1 MSDRPELEQLER
13 VVSQI
18 LERHLALM
26 RDELVRSVGLSADAA
41 FSVPSAPGES
51 TSGQL
56 LKAISA
62 IQAGSTQREILRA
75 LLDNMV
81 RYSGRAAL
89 FVVKANTSTGW
100 QGRGF
105 ANNDEVKDFAL
116 DVNSGLAGRSLQ
128 GRMVFNGTA
137 SDMDPKFVARFGAP
151 ASDRILVL
159 PLLLKDKVAALVYA
173 DAGVEAGGRIEEE
186 AVELLVLS
194 TSAWLEVSALRKQAQ
209 KEGNPAPPEK
219 AEAAAAP
226 ASSSSSDPFAGHAA
240 MHPGAISDPL
250 AGSAAVAQAA
260 EAAALEHA
268 QNDVVEGAA
277 VEDPVPSVPK
287 DTAPSPEDAEAH
299 QKAQRFARLLV
310 DEIKLYNQDKVAA
323 GRNNRDLYN
332 RLREDIE
339 KSKSTYDK
347 RYGSTAAAS
356 GDYFN
361 RELIRSLAEDDA
373 SLMGNNF
380 RSMEH
385 SGSASS

>member
-1 MSDRPELEQLER
+1 MSDRPELEQLEK

-18 LERHLALM
+18 LERHVALL
-26 RDELVRSVGLSADAA
+26 REELVRSVGLPGDATI
-41 FSVPSAPGES
+41 SLPSAPGES

-62 IQAGSTQREILRA
+62 IQAGGTQREILRA

-89 FVVKANTSTGW
+89 FVVKANTGTGW

-105 ANNDEVKDFAL
+105 ASNDDIKDFAL
-116 DVNSGLAGRSLQ
+116 DVNSGLPSRSLQ
-128 GRMVFNGTA
+128 GRMVFSGTV
-137 SDMDPKFVARFGAP
+137 SDMDSKFVSRFGAP

-173 DAGVEAGGRIEEE
+173 DAGTEAGGRIEEE

-194 TSAWLEVSALRKQAQ
+194 TSAWLEVAALRKQAQ
-209 KEGNPAPPEK
+209 KEGGPAAVER
-219 AEAAAAP
+219 AAAAP
-226 ASSSSSDPFAGHAA
+226 SSSDPFAAHAPK
-240 MHPGAISDPL
+240 HTGSDPF
-250 AGSAAVAQAA
+250 AAPDSGYPA
-260 EAAALEHA
+260 EAPEPAVIEPA
-268 QNDVVEGAA
+268 QNDVVEASAALETPREAA
-277 VEDPVPSVPK
+277 VGS
-287 DTAPSPEDAEAH
+287 AAGPSPEDAETH

-310 DEIKLYNQDKVAA
+310 DEIKLYNQAKVVE
-323 GRNNRDLYN
+323 GRSQRNLYD

-339 KSKSTYDK
+339 KSKATYEK
-347 RYGSTAAAS
+347 RYGSTAAAN

-361 RELIRSLAEDDA
+361 RELVRSLAEDDA

-380 RSMEH
+380 RSLEH

>member
-1 MSDRPELEQLER
+1 MSDRPELEQLEK

-18 LERHLALM
+18 LERHVALM
-26 RDELVRSVGLSADAA
+26 RDELVRSVGLPGDGAFAA
-41 FSVPSAPGES
+41 ASAPGES
-51 TSGQL
+51 TSAQL

-89 FVVKANTSTGW
+89 FVVKGNASTGW

-105 ANNDEVKDFAL
+105 ANNDELKDFVL
-116 DVNSGLAGRSLQ
+116 DVNSGLPGRSLQ
-128 GRMVFNGTA
+128 GRMVFSGTT
-137 SDMDPKFVARFGAP
+137 SDMDAKFIERFGAP

-209 KEGNPAPPEK
+209 KGGSEAPAEP
-219 AEAAAAP
+219 AAP
-226 ASSSSSDPFAGHAA
+226 ASPSASDPFAAHAPKHTGGTSDPFAGHAPVSEA
-240 MHPGAISDPL
+240 AEPALGQGQIDVAEIPAAESHTPAV
-250 AGSAAVAQAA
+250 ASAAAA
-260 EAAALEHA
+260 
-268 QNDVVEGAA
+268 
-277 VEDPVPSVPK
+277 
-287 DTAPSPEDAEAH
+287 PEDAEAH

-323 GRNNRDLYN
+323 GRSNKDLYN

-373 SLMGNNF
+373 SLMGENF

-385 SGSASS
+385 SGSASA

>member
-26 RDELVRSVGLSADAA
+26 KDELVRSVGLPGDGTISA
-41 FSVPSAPGES
+41 PSAPGES

-62 IQAGSTQREILRA
+62 IQAGATQREILRA

-89 FVVKANTSTGW
+89 FVVKGNSGTGW

-105 ANNDEVKDFAL
+105 ANNDDIREFAL
-116 DVNSGLAGRSLQ
+116 DVNSGLPSRSLQ
-128 GRMVFNGTA
+128 GRMVFSGTV
-137 SDMDPKFVARFGAP
+137 SDMDAKFVSRFGAP

-173 DAGVEAGGRIEEE
+173 DGGTDAGGRIEEE

-194 TSAWLEVSALRKQAQ
+194 TSAWLEVAALRKQAQ
-209 KEGNPAPPEK
+209 KEGAPAPVEK
-219 AEAAAAP
+219 AEAAAAAP
-226 ASSSSSDPFAGHAA
+226 ASPSSSDPFASHAPK
-240 MHPGAISDPL
+240 HTGTDPFAPAAPASVVDA
-250 AGSAAVAQAA
+250 AG
-260 EAAALEHA
+260 
-268 QNDVVEGAA
+268 DVVEASA
-277 VEDPVPSVPK
+277 VVAVPIESPQ
-287 DTAPSPEDAEAH
+287 TRSAEPSPEDAEIH

-310 DEIKLYNQDKVAA
+310 DEIKLYNQAKVAE
-323 GRNNRDLYN
+323 GRGSKNLYD
-332 RLREDIE
+332 RLREDID

-361 RELIRSLAEDDA
+361 RELVRSLAEDDV
-373 SLMGNNF
+373 SVMGNNF
-380 RSMEH
+380 RSLEH

>member
-1 MSDRPELEQLER
+1 MSDRPELEQLEK

-18 LERHLALM
+18 LERHVALL
-26 RDELVRSVGLSADAA
+26 RDELVRSVGLPGDAPFA
-41 FSVPSAPGES
+41 ATAAPGES
-51 TSGQL
+51 TSAQL

-89 FVVKANTSTGW
+89 FVVKGNASTGW

-105 ANNDEVKDFAL
+105 ANNDDLKDFLL
-116 DVNSGLAGRSLQ
+116 DVNSGLPGRSLQ
-128 GRMVFNGTA
+128 GRMVFSGTA
-137 SDMDPKFVARFGAP
+137 SDMDAKFIERFRPP
-151 ASDRILVL
+151 ANDRILVL

-173 DAGVEAGGRIEEE
+173 DAGVEAGGRMEEE

-209 KEGNPAPPEK
+209 KGGGEAL
-219 AEAAAAP
+219 AEAAAPVSPSA
-226 ASSSSSDPFAGHAA
+226 SDPFAAHAPKHTGATSDAFAGHASVA
-240 MHPGAISDPL
+240 EASEPALGQAPNDL
-250 AGSAAVAQAA
+250 AEAPAA
-260 EAAALEHA
+260 ESRAPATANTAA
-268 QNDVVEGAA
+268 
-277 VEDPVPSVPK
+277 
-287 DTAPSPEDAEAH
+287 SPEDAEAH

-323 GRNNRDLYN
+323 GRSNRDLYN

-373 SLMGNNF
+373 SLMGENF

-385 SGSASS
+385 SGSASA

>member
-1 MSDRPELEQLER
+1 MSDRPELEQLEK

-18 LERHLALM
+18 LERHVALM
-26 RDELVRSVGLSADAA
+26 RDELVRSVGFAGDGAFAA
-41 FSVPSAPGES
+41 ASAPGES
-51 TSGQL
+51 TSAQL

-89 FVVKANTSTGW
+89 FVVKGNASTGW

-105 ANNDEVKDFAL
+105 ANNDDVKDFVL
-116 DVNSGLAGRSLQ
+116 DVNSGLPGRSLQ
-128 GRMVFNGTA
+128 GRMVFSGAT
-137 SDMDPKFVARFGAP
+137 SDMDPKFIERFGAP

-173 DAGVEAGGRIEEE
+173 DVGVEAGGRIEEE

-209 KEGNPAPPEK
+209 RGGSEAPAET
-219 AEAAAAP
+219 ASAP
-226 ASSSSSDPFAGHAA
+226 ASPSASDPFAAHAAKHSGAISDPFAGHA
-240 MHPGAISDPL
+240 SV
-250 AGSAAVAQAA
+250 SEAA
-260 EAAALEHA
+260 EPALGQA
-268 QNDVVEGAA
+268 QNDVSETPAA
-277 VEDPVPSVPK
+277 EAHAAS
-287 DTAPSPEDAEAH
+287 AEPSPEDAEAH

-323 GRNNRDLYN
+323 GRSNKDLYN

-373 SLMGNNF
+373 SVMGENF

-385 SGSASS
+385 SGSASA